1 MSGSTS
7 ASRIK
12 LFLRILEAELKDLVE
27 DIQIVEGKHRESYDR
42 LKITQYVFLENSA
55 LLEKEHEC
63 LKALLKRI
71 FAMKVSDYADV
82 DALSAAVM
90 QEAKAFVERYEFPE
104 SVVAFVERK
113 IRKVRRYFDEPE
125 D

>member
-1 MSGSTS
+1 MSEPNLP
-7 ASRIK
+7 SRPK

-27 DIQIVEGKHRESYDR
+27 DIEMVEDKHRESYDR
-42 LKITQYVFLENSA
+42 LKITQYVFLENTA

-63 LKALLKRI
+63 LKALLKRL
-71 FAMKVSDYADV
+71 FAMKASEYEDV
-82 DALSAAVM
+82 DSLAQAVVK
-90 QEAKAFVERYEFPE
+90 EAKAFVECFEYPE